1 MSDRSTT
8 VGLTASPPKAILA
21 RVSSQLHRPRM
32 SFARTVAGLTGAVLL
47 VQFLLGMHVNLYV
60 RTVPVGSHTSG
71 GMMGGGMMNGGFM
84 KAMSRAMSGSSTLM
98 LHMVL
103 GWLLAILAVVA
114 LLAALLVRRKEAIG
128 LSALGLVAIVVAG
141 YGGLQFMISGHD
153 GYSYLMATGF
163 IVAMGAYFGEVYAL
177 R

>member
-1 MSDRSTT
+1 MS
-8 VGLTASPPKAILA
+8 AH
-21 RVSSQLHRPRM
+21 LHKPRA
-32 SFARTVAGLTGAVLL
+32 SFARSAAGVTGAVLL

-60 RTVPVGSHTSG
+60 KTVPVKGHASGGMMSG
-71 GMMGGGMMNGGFM
+71 GMMGGGFM

-98 LHMVL
+98 LHMMM
-103 GWLLAILAVVA
+103 GWLLVILAVA
-114 LLAALLVRRKEAIG
+114 TLLAALLVRHKEAIA
-128 LSALGLVAIVVAG
+128 LSALGFVAIVVAG
-141 YGGLQFMISGHD
+141 YGGLQFMISGRD

>member
-1 MSDRSTT
+1 
-8 VGLTASPPKAILA
+8 
-21 RVSSQLHRPRM
+21 
-32 SFARTVAGLTGAVLL
+32 
-47 VQFLLGMHVNLYV
+47 
-60 RTVPVGSHTSG
+60 
-71 GMMGGGMMNGGFM
+71 MGGGMMNGGFM

>member
-1 MSDRSTT
+1 M
-8 VGLTASPPKAILA
+8 
-21 RVSSQLHRPRM
+21 
-32 SFARTVAGLTGAVLL
+32 
-47 VQFLLGMHVNLYV
+47 
-60 RTVPVGSHTSG
+60 
-71 GMMGGGMMNGGFM
+71 
-84 KAMSRAMSGSSTLM
+84 
-98 LHMVL
+98 
-103 GWLLAILAVVA
+103 VA

>member
-1 MSDRSTT
+1 MSTHLRRRRAT
-8 VGLTASPPKAILA
+8 
-21 RVSSQLHRPRM
+21 
-32 SFARTVAGLTGAVLL
+32 FARGAAGGAGAVLL

-60 RTVPVGSHTSG
+60 KTVPVGGRGSD
-71 GMMGGGMMNGGFM
+71 GMMGGGMMGGGFM

-98 LHMVL
+98 LHMML
-103 GWLLAILAVVA
+103 GWLLVILAIAA
-114 LLAALLVRRKEAIG
+114 LIAALLLRRREAIA
-128 LSALGLVAIVVAG
+128 LSSVGLVGIVVAG

-163 IVAMGAYFGEVYAL
+163 IVAMGSYFGEVYAL